1 MNDNRIAHNK
11 FMLDYLM
18 DISEGEW
25 VVKRDKVLELKDETL
40 NI

>member
-1 MNDNRIAHNK
+1 MNNSRIENNR

-25 VVKRDKVLELKDETL
+25 VVKRDKILELRDEIL
-40 NI
+40 NV